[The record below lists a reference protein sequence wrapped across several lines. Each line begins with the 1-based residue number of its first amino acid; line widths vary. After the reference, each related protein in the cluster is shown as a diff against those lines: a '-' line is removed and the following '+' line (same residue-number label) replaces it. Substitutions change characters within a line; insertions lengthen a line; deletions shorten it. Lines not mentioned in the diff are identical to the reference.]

1 MRSKQVS
8 LEEAVALIPDGA
20 TVAIGGSSLSRKPMA
35 LVRALARTPVRD
47 LDLVVDVG
55 GPDVDLL
62 IGCNKVRRL
71 RYAYVGFELLGLA
84 PHFRRARQEAS
95 IEFEEWTEFTVM
107 AGLDAHIKGV
117 GFLPTRT
124 GLGTDLLAVNRSF
137 ARVVDPFTGQTLV
150 AVPAIAPDV
159 ALIHVNVA
167 DRAGNAVILGD
178 SHIDALCAKA
188 ARITIVSAEAVVDE
202 MELQRYGR
210 DIQIPRVHVKAIVEA
225 PWGAHFTACA
235 PSYRVD
241 MAAIE
246 DYLQAARQLDS
257 WQDYL
262 EHFVLVPEET
272 RIAALGGAE
281 RLIGRLWV

>member
-1 MRSKQVS
+1 MSSKQVS
-8 LEEAVALIPDGA
+8 LEEAVAQIPDGA

-35 LVRALARTPVRD
+35 LVRALARSSVRD

-55 GPDVDLL
+55 GPDIDLL

-84 PHFRRARQEAS
+84 PHFRRARQEGS
-95 IEFEEWTEFTVM
+95 LEFEEWTEYTVM

-124 GLGTDLLAVNRSF
+124 GLGTDLLTVNRSF
-137 ARVVDPFTGQTLV
+137 RLIEDPFTGQSLV

-178 SHIDALCAKA
+178 AHIDALCAKA
-188 ARITIVSAEAVVDE
+188 ARTTIISTEAVVDE
-202 MELQRYGR
+202 AELQRYGR
-210 DIQIPRVHVKAIVEA
+210 DIQIPRIYVQAVAEA

-241 MAAIE
+241 MEAIE
-246 DYLQAARQLDS
+246 DYLEAARQPDS
-257 WQDYL
+257 WQAYL
-262 EHFVLVPEET
+262 ERAVLVSEET
-272 RIAALGGAE
+272 RVASLGGAE

>member
-1 MRSKQVS
+1 MTSKQRS

-35 LVRALARTPVRD
+35 LVRALARSPVRD
-47 LDLVVDVG
+47 LELVVDVG

-62 IGCNKVRRL
+62 LGCHKVRRV

-84 PHFRRARQEAS
+84 PHFRQARQNGS
-95 IEFEEWTEFTVM
+95 VEFEEWTEFTVM

-117 GFLPTRT
+117 GFLPTKA
-124 GLGTDLLAVNRSF
+124 GLGTDLLSVNSSF
-137 ARVVDPFTGQTLV
+137 RLIEDPFTGQTLL

-167 DRAGNAVILGD
+167 DRSGNAVILGD
-178 SHIDALCAKA
+178 AHIDALCAKA
-188 ARITIVSAEAVVDE
+188 ARTTIVSTEALVDE
-202 MELQRYGR
+202 GELQRYGR
-210 DIQIPRVHVKAIVEA
+210 DIQIPRIYVQAVAEA

-241 MAAIE
+241 MERIE
-246 DYLQAARQLDS
+246 EYLRAARQPDT
-257 WQDYL
+257 WQTYL
-262 EHFVLVPEET
+262 EQYVLVPEET
-272 RIAALGGAE
+272 RIMALGGAE